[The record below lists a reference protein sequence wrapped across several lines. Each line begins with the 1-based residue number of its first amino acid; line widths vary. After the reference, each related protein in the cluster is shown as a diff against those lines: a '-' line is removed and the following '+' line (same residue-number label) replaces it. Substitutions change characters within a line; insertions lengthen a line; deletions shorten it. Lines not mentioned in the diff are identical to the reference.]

1 MLEKELLFMDGDLH
15 FMCFMLQNI
24 AYNSS
29 GDIKSLLIK
38 IASIHLQLFIA
49 SHGSNQ
55 QQCCFMFTSSLVDEY
70 RVWFIRFVFTPTGS
84 IKVKRVNGDLKTCFV
99 QC

>member
-38 IASIHLQLFIA
+38 IASHPPAAFHCIA
-49 SHGSNQ
+49 
-55 QQCCFMFTSSLVDEY
+55 
-70 RVWFIRFVFTPTGS
+70 RFEPATMLLHVY
-84 IKVKRVNGDLKTCFV
+84 ILACR
-99 QC
+99 